1 MLIIAKREPF
11 VRKPFIISSV
21 TKKPLTDLQ
30 ARKRGSLLIKSRTY
44 RKFLRRTLRQKKRTA
59 GHRKIL
65 PKAFGLFTRYA
76 SLADPE
82 IALLTE
88 ALERLD
94 EGLGKPHEQLMLE
107 LEIWS
112 KSHQALLSATRK
124 LSKPRP

>member
-1 MLIIAKREPF
+1 VPIIAKREPS

-30 ARKRGSLLIKSRTY
+30 ARKRAKLLIKSKTY
-44 RKFLRRTLRQKKRTA
+44 REFLRRTRRQKKRTA
-59 GHRKIL
+59 GQRKVL

-94 EGLGKPHEQLMLE
+94 DGLGKPHEQLMLE

-112 KSHQALLSATRK
+112 KSHRALLSATRK
-124 LSKPRP
+124 LTKPRP